1 MKKFLFS
8 LLTVWLLI
16 SSSTPARAEH
26 NNIVKIGGD
35 VMIAEGTT
43 VKNAVAVGGQITVR
57 GTITGHVMAI
67 GGSVVLTKTALV
79 EGNAI
84 SVGGVVVMGKGARV
98 YGSLKEINASDISQ
112 SLASAL
118 NEDWEGWSWVFA
130 VLSLLVFIGILLISL
145 LLVTLL
151 PRPVRSVAEA
161 IKYSPFKAF
170 LWGLVVLVSI
180 VPLALL
186 LTISVLGIV
195 LIPLEM
201 AIVVGSSLIGFIAA
215 AQLAGEKFF
224 ALLKKR
230 DQSVIT
236 DIFWGL
242 IILWVIGW
250 IPHFG
255 WTIKV
260 IAVVIGLGG
269 VLISCLGARQKWKKT
284 HGSGGETDG
293 DGGETLIA

>member
-1 MKKFLFS
+1 MKKVLFCI
-8 LLTVWLLI
+8 LTAVLLI
-16 SSSTPARAEH
+16 SSGAPARAEN

-35 VMIAEGTT
+35 VTIAEGTK

-57 GTITGHVMAI
+57 GTITGHVVSI

-98 YGSLKEINASDISQ
+98 YGSLKEINASDLSQ
-112 SLASAL
+112 SLSSVL

-130 VLSLLVFIGILLISL
+130 ILSLLVFIGILLIAL

-151 PRPVRSVAEA
+151 PRPVRSVAGA
-161 IKYSPFKAF
+161 IKDSPFKAF
-170 LWGLVVLVSI
+170 LWGLVVLVSV
-180 VPLALL
+180 VPLAIL

-201 AIVVGSSLIGFIAA
+201 ALVVFSALIGFIAA

-242 IILWVIGW
+242 VILWVIGW

-255 WTIKV
+255 WMIKV

-269 VLISCLGARQKWKKT
+269 VLISCLGARQKWRKT
-284 HGSGGETDG
+284 HSTGGETDG
-293 DGGETLIA
+293 GGTLIA

>member
-1 MKKFLFS
+1 MKKVLFCV
-8 LLTVWLLI
+8 LIAGLLI
-16 SSSTPARAEH
+16 SSGAPARADN

-35 VMIAEGTT
+35 VTIEEGAK

-57 GTITGHVMAI
+57 GTITGHAMSI

-84 SVGGVVVMGKGARV
+84 SVGGVVVMGRGARV
-98 YGSLKEINASDISQ
+98 LGSIKEINASDLSQ
-112 SLASAL
+112 SLASVL

-130 VLSLLVFIGILLISL
+130 ILSLLVFIGILLIAL

-151 PRPVRSVAEA
+151 PSPVRSVAEA
-161 IKYSPFKAF
+161 LKDSLFKAF
-170 LWGLVVLVSI
+170 LWGLVVLVSV
-180 VPLALL
+180 VPLAIL

-201 AIVVGSSLIGFIAA
+201 AIVVGSALIGFIAA

-255 WTIKV
+255 WMIKV

-284 HGSGGETDG
+284 HGSGGVA
-293 DGGETLIA
+293 DGGGTLSA

>member
-1 MKKFLFS
+1 MKKVLFCILTAV
-8 LLTVWLLI
+8 LLM
-16 SSSTPARAEH
+16 SSGTAARADN
-26 NNIVKIGGD
+26 NNIVKIGGE
-35 VMIAEGTT
+35 VTIAEGTK
-43 VKNAVAVGGQITVR
+43 VKNAVAVGGQITVQ
-57 GTITGHVMAI
+57 GTVTGHVMSI

-98 YGSLKEINASDISQ
+98 YGSIKEINASDLSQ
-112 SLASAL
+112 SLASVL

-130 VLSLLVFIGILLISL
+130 ILSLLVFIGILLIAL

-151 PRPVRSVAEA
+151 PRPVRSVAGE
-161 IKYSPFKAF
+161 IKDSPFKAF
-170 LWGLVVLVSI
+170 LWGLVVLVSV
-180 VPLALL
+180 VPLAIL

-201 AIVVGSSLIGFIAA
+201 AIVVGSALIGFIAA

-242 IILWVIGW
+242 VIFWVIGW

-255 WTIKV
+255 WMIKV

-269 VLISCLGARQKWKKT
+269 VLVSCLGARQKWKKT
-284 HGSGGETDG
+284 HSTGGEA
-293 DGGETLIA
+293 DGGGTLSA